1 MEYDLIMEYE
11 KKKEREKNVAA
22 YQDTEVNK
30 EEILCLCIFSSLSAY
45 VEESMFYCV
54 PPSFKNNYKES
65 CGFSDLSGGWGNPK

>member
-1 MEYDLIMEYE
+1 MKIEW

-45 VEESMFYCV
+45 VEVYVLLCATF
-54 PPSFKNNYKES
+54 F
-65 CGFSDLSGGWGNPK
+65 